1 MKLYNKLLED
11 KKEGQNVYVCAPTA
25 NVIAGSRKLFGLI
38 RARAKGTERNMP
50 WVIYKNG
57 KEIDRFYIKGKNPT
71 EEMIRQRIKNYE
83 NEHKTST
90 SKD

>member
-1 MKLYNKLLED
+1 M
-11 KKEGQNVYVCAPTA
+11 
-25 NVIAGSRKLFGLI
+25 
-38 RARAKGTERNMP
+38 
-50 WVIYKNG
+50 
-57 KEIDRFYIKGKNPT
+57 IKCNNLT

>member
-1 MKLYNKLLED
+1 M
-11 KKEGQNVYVCAPTA
+11 
-25 NVIAGSRKLFGLI
+25 
-38 RARAKGTERNMP
+38 
-50 WVIYKNG
+50 
-57 KEIDRFYIKGKNPT
+57 IKGKNPT